1 MASGKH
7 RTFRQV
13 NAHTAKCEKCARH
26 NKSILYRCIDC
37 SYPICTP
44 CWNAEGGTGRHK
56 SIAITESP
64 VILPPLPPNKTKKK
78 DKPATRTHPPPNHNI
93 LHARPRKNVVISDS
107 ETDDEKMP
115 DAAAEIENPKT
126 QSMNTNIDHT
136 AASSNGENYRGV
148 HNTITYDASEALTG
162 LQYSDDVLKA
172 ADLLL
177 GFFHADDTPMSASS
191 ATSTNSGLAEVLDA
205 TGTIDRRPN
214 LAPTQQ
220 RPSTNLTSDPGARLY
235 ELNKYYSRGD
245 HPPLAPDEGRGDFAM
260 NDYGSSSSFTPI
272 NSRKEITK
280 TRVSSNLPSLNSL
293 KSQAKGR
300 KEPMKSPSDRFIH
313 SRRPE
318 RPREAANDD
327 RAARATKP
335 TENRYEE
342 SDSDVEIV
350 GARKLSHAEPSFGVG
365 HGNVD
370 GSECEI
376 TVFGML
382 NKANSI
388 QADTTETSKIEH
400 SLQMV
405 LPDSVTTA
413 Q

>member
-1 MASGKH
+1 M
-7 RTFRQV
+7 
-13 NAHTAKCEKCARH
+13 
-26 NKSILYRCIDC
+26 
-37 SYPICTP
+37 
-44 CWNAEGGTGRHK
+44 
-56 SIAITESP
+56 
-64 VILPPLPPNKTKKK
+64 ILPPLPPNKTKKK
-78 DKPATRTHPPPNHNI
+78 DKAATRTHPTPNHNI

-115 DAAAEIENPKT
+115 DAAAEIEDSKT
-126 QSMNTNIDHT
+126 QSMSTNTDHT
-136 AASSNGENYRGV
+136 AASSNDENYRGV
-148 HNTITYDASEALTG
+148 HTTITYDASEALTH

-191 ATSTNSGLAEVLDA
+191 ATSCSTNNGLAEVLDA
-205 TGTIDRRPN
+205 TGTIDRQPN

-220 RPSTNLTSDPGARLY
+220 RSSTSLISDPSARLY
-235 ELNKYYSRGD
+235 ELNKYYSREN
-245 HPPLAPDEGRGDFAM
+245 HPPLAPEEGHGAVDI
-260 NDYGSSSSFTPI
+260 NDYSLSSSFTPI
-272 NSRKEITK
+272 NSREEITRH
-280 TRVSSNLPSLNSL
+280 RVCSILPRLNGL

-300 KEPMKSPSDRFIH
+300 KEPRKSPSDRFIH

-327 RAARATKP
+327 RTARETKP
-335 TENRYEE
+335 TEYRYEE

-350 GARKLSHAEPSFGVG
+350 GTRKLSHAEPNLGAG

-370 GSECEI
+370 GSEYEI
-376 TVFGML
+376 TLIGTL
-382 NKANSI
+382 NKANTI
-388 QADTTETSKIEH
+388 QADTEEASKIEH
-400 SLQMV
+400 FLTMV